1 MCSGLTIAK
10 KLYNGI
16 IKLIHVT
23 IILENK
29 GELIMSKDR
38 GAKKEV
44 KKPKKAKPS
53 KAPNSSN
60 SNLSKP
66 IENK

>member
-1 MCSGLTIAK
+1 
-10 KLYNGI
+10 
-16 IKLIHVT
+16 
-23 IILENK
+23 
-29 GELIMSKDR
+29 MSKDR

-53 KAPNSSN
+53 KAPNSGS

>member
-1 MCSGLTIAK
+1 MLNFAMC
-10 KLYNGI
+10 
-16 IKLIHVT
+16 V
-23 IILENK
+23 IILIILQLDLLSNK
-29 GELIMSKDR
+29 GEMIMSKDK
-38 GAKKEV
+38 GGKKEI

-53 KAPNSSN
+53 KAPNSSG